1 MPDARSFHDAVASW
15 YARNARVLPWRG
27 IADSY
32 AILVSEVMLQQ
43 TQVERV
49 IPKYRAF
56 LDAFPTL
63 HALANAQPADVIRL
77 WAGMGYNGRA
87 VRLRKLAWEV
97 VEHHNG
103 ELPRTA
109 DELRKLSG
117 IGPYTAAAVASFAFG
132 EPVPVLDTNIYRVL
146 SRVVHGIDAPSRDA
160 IHPLAESLLPQPD
173 SPITPADWHQALMD
187 IGATLCTARQP
198 RCMLCPSV
206 NSAPPHRTCSLAATL
221 RSPKRPSLMR
231 HGNRGS
237 RARRATSA
245 GTSSTICESSPT
257 PASRNPR
264 WKASFGTPK
273 PPPARPALSRSPIS
287 SLPSNAM
294 VSSAAMTGAF
304 ASRNLLQSLYQ
315 PSQRFA

>member
-198 RCMLCPSV
+198 RCMLCPLRELCAAAPHLQSGGDPALAEASIPDAPRQSRFQG
-206 NSAPPHRTCSLAATL
+206 SARYFRGHIVDYLREQPDAGVKESALEGVLRDAETASGAPCPVSLSDLLAAL
-221 RSPKRPSLMR
+221 ERDGLI
-231 HGNRGS
+231 
-237 RARRATSA
+237 RRDD
-245 GTSSTICESSPT
+245 G
-257 PASRNPR
+257 RVR
-264 WKASFGTPK
+264 
-273 PPPARPALSRSPIS
+273 LS
-287 SLPSNAM
+287 
-294 VSSAAMTGAF
+294 
-304 ASRNLLQSLYQ
+304 
-315 PSQRFA
+315 